1 MIYVLVIMF
10 QRMDP
15 MQLPCKTTTDF
26 KHWVAATCPETPPLE
41 TTRAVHRVPNQ
52 GRMRESAC
60 QGEGAGRPRAGLMD
74 GGMPQGPCAN
84 AGMTLS

>member
-41 TTRAVHRVPNQ
+41 TREPFTAFRTKAACEKARAKVKGP
-52 GRMRESAC
+52 
-60 QGEGAGRPRAGLMD
+60 AGRGLALWMVGCLKVRAR
-74 GGMPQGPCAN
+74 MPE
-84 AGMTLS
+84 